1 MNTQDLIISL
11 NYYVMNAKKAAS
23 YLSTQSDA
31 DFVTIKR
38 VESLLK
44 TVQGILDTPES
55 LSSPALS
62 STLDFSEAKVRS
74 VAP

>member
-23 YLSTQSDA
+23 YLSTEPDA
-31 DFVTIKR
+31 DVVTIKR

-44 TVQGILDTPES
+44 TAKDILDTPSEPRTES
-55 LSSPALS
+55 HS
-62 STLDFSEAKVRS
+62 LDFSEAKERS

>member
-23 YLSTQSDA
+23 YLSTQPDVNSG
-31 DFVTIKR
+31 TIKR

-55 LSSPALS
+55 LSSSALS
-62 STLDFSEAKVRS
+62 STLDFSEAKERS

>member
-23 YLSTQSDA
+23 YLSTQPDA
-31 DFVTIKR
+31 DVVTIKR

-44 TVQGILDTPES
+44 TVQSILETPER

-62 STLDFSEAKVRS
+62 TTLDFSEAKERS